1 MICAIKN
8 IKYGQ
13 VFIIMSDQITT
24 FILSHTNELCATVIP
39 SMENSLVKDVTSA
52 IEIQDYTIT
61 ITISKQKVLGKRRYE
76 TPISSRSII
85 QNLIPVRII
94 YYIII

>member
-1 MICAIKN
+1 
-8 IKYGQ
+8 
-13 VFIIMSDQITT
+13 MSDQITT

-85 QNLIPVRII
+85 PKFDTSSDHLLYNNLGHNF
-94 YYIII
+94 